1 MIFLTFLL
9 HFIDYF
15 LECACET
22 RYQPPKAGLKWWK
35 LYKLTSPI
43 RGRKGVLFLRR
54 AFLCGMI
61 GYPALELLYRRRTH
75 PAMALAG
82 GIGLAGLTAV
92 YPLTRRWPLW
102 KAGLLGGAGITLM
115 EYRLGRRFNRRYQ
128 IWDYRKLP
136 LNVRGQVCPQFSA
149 VWWGISVAVLGVMRR
164 RDGWM

>member
-1 MIFLTFLL
+1 MRLRDEVSAAKHRAKMVEAVQTNIA
-9 HFIDYF
+9 HW
-15 LECACET
+15 
-22 RYQPPKAGLKWWK
+22 R
-35 LYKLTSPI
+35 
-43 RGRKGVLFLRR
+43 RKGVLFLRR

-92 YPLTRRWPLW
+92 CPLTRRWPLW

-149 VWWGISVAVLGVMRR
+149 VWWGISVAVLGVMRGR
-164 RDGWM
+164 SGWM